1 MHTITIDGT
10 PTGNTYF
17 GLDHALPV
25 ARRIATM
32 RARKGQTVRVCVV
45 DTHTGEE
52 TEVA

>member
-1 MHTITIDGT
+1 MHTITIDGKSN
-10 PTGNTYF
+10 GNMYY

-45 DTHTGEE
+45 DTRTGEE